1 MSTVLVVDD
10 DQDIRQILRSFIELE
25 GHRVIEACDAA
36 EARTALARETVSLII
51 LDAMMPGESGP
62 SLCHALKEAPE
73 TRDIKVVILTGY
85 GGEHSWREGLFSGAD
100 VFALKPANRER
111 IRMLLQE
118 LLPPAGGNAAP

>member
-10 DQDIRQILRSFIELE
+10 DPDVRQILRSFIELE

-36 EARTALARETVSLII
+36 EARAVLAREKVALVI
-51 LDAMMPGESGP
+51 LDVMMPGESGP
-62 SLCHALKEAPE
+62 SLCHAIKEAPE

-85 GGEHSWREGLFSGAD
+85 DGEHSWREGLFSGAD

-111 IRMLLQE
+111 IKLLLQE
-118 LLPPAGGNAAP
+118 LLPPPEGNATP